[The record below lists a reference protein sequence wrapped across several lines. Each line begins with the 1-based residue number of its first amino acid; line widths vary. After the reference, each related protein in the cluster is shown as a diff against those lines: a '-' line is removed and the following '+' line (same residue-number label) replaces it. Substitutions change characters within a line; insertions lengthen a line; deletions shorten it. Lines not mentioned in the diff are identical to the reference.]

1 MLCLAQNKNKK
12 IKVSHKGKSSLPAFS
27 ACCLFE
33 NLNINLV
40 SAQVDQVKYN
50 SQKYCTLIVDIT
62 ALKDF
67 CPSCFIPA
75 KRKLP
80 FKMRFMK
87 KAVHLVFPVT
97 LHPFFSSDL
106 FLCKHNTDQQ
116 RMPHLTLVLLRAFN
130 L

>member
-12 IKVSHKGKSSLPAFS
+12 IKVSHKGKSSLPAFI
-27 ACCLFE
+27 AYCLFE

-50 SQKYCTLIVDIT
+50 SQKYSTLIVDIT

-75 KRKLP
+75 KWKLP

-97 LHPFFSSDL
+97 LHPFF
-106 FLCKHNTDQQ
+106 FF
-116 RMPHLTLVLLRAFN
+116 RPFPV
-130 L
+130 

>member
-1 MLCLAQNKNKK
+1 M
-12 IKVSHKGKSSLPAFS
+12 
-27 ACCLFE
+27 
-33 NLNINLV
+33 
-40 SAQVDQVKYN
+40 DQVKYN
-50 SQKYCTLIVDIT
+50 SQKNSTLIVNIT

-67 CPSCFIPA
+67 CPLCVLTKGKTLS
-75 KRKLP
+75 
-80 FKMRFMK
+80 FKMWFMK

-116 RMPHLTLVLLRAFN
+116 RKPHFTLAPLRGFN